1 MSAGIGVQIAA
12 RRSASLRME
21 PLENGHRDPLEDR
34 EPFTETAVRDL
45 CNQLWSMGFKVE
57 YLEARYGVRSEK

>member
-1 MSAGIGVQIAA
+1 
-12 RRSASLRME
+12 ME